1 MRETHMK
8 ITLTLALILAAGSAF
23 AQPPAA
29 PTPAAQV
36 GDARFAAWLG
46 CWRLDD
52 DLAGTGARMCI
63 TPDKAGVR
71 MQTVVGTQR
80 GIDEVVIADAVAHP
94 IADSECQG
102 TELAEWSS
110 DGARI
115 FRTTNVTCGKEAAR
129 TIKSVAFL
137 APGPSWVNV
146 QHVSGS
152 AVNTAVRVQRY
163 RRAANQ
169 TLADGSKA
177 PQPEATLTMRT
188 TAETTRWSIEDV
200 IEASSKV
207 PAETVQ
213 AALTE
218 ANHGFDLNK
227 RTLLALDEGGVNDQV
242 IDLMV
247 ALTYPKRFVVERRG
261 GGGTPAGILTGN
273 GWFDPMM
280 MSGMMMSGM
289 TMGAYSD
296 CFSPFGY
303 GYRSYYSMC
312 NSMGY
317 SPFGYDYYGYNRFN
331 GTSGYYGNGGWVNVG
346 AFPQQTG
353 SITEP
358 QGDGRAINGRGYT
371 QVRSRDAEG
380 SPRVNSGGN
389 GSRAGR
395 SGNSGGASS
404 GGYSSGSSGS
414 SGGSSS
420 GGGSGARV
428 AVPKG
433 PGE

>member
-1 MRETHMK
+1 MK
-8 ITLTLALILAAGSAF
+8 ITLTLALTLAAGSAF
-23 AQPPAA
+23 AQQPAA
-29 PTPAAQV
+29 PSAAPHV
-36 GDARFAAWLG
+36 VDSRFAAWIG

-63 TPDKAGVR
+63 TPEKNGVR

-80 GIDEVVIADAVAHP
+80 GIDELVIADAVAHP
-94 IADSECQG
+94 ISDRECQG

-110 DGARI
+110 DGARV
-115 FRTTNVTCGKEAAR
+115 FRTTNVTCGKDAAR
-129 TIKSVAFL
+129 TITSIAFL
-137 APGPSWVNV
+137 APGPSWINV

-177 PQPEATLTMRT
+177 PQPEASLTMRT
-188 TAETTRWSIEDV
+188 TPESTRWSVEDV
-200 IEASSKV
+200 IEASAKA
-207 PAETVQ
+207 PAEAVQ

-218 ANHGFDLNK
+218 ANHGFELNK
-227 RTLLALDEGGVNDQV
+227 RTLLALDKGGVDEQV

-261 GGGTPAGILTGN
+261 GGSAPTGILTGN

-280 MSGMMMSGM
+280 SSMMMRS
-289 TMGAYSD
+289 YSD
-296 CFSPFGY
+296 CFTPFGY

-312 NSMGY
+312 NAGY
-317 SPFGYDYYGYNRFN
+317 ATLGFDYFGYNHYYGA
-331 GTSGYYGNGGWVNVG
+331 GYYPYQYGGWVNVG

-353 SITEP
+353 AILEP

-371 QVRSRDAEG
+371 QVRSRDPEG
-380 SPRVNSGGN
+380 TPRINSGSNGSAAGWSGN
-389 GSRAGR
+389 GGSAT
-395 SGNSGGASS
+395 S
-404 GGYSSGSSGS
+404 GGYSAGSPSSGS
-414 SGGSSS
+414 GGGSSS
-420 GGGSGARV
+420 GGDSGARV

-433 PGE
+433 GGV

>member
-1 MRETHMK
+1 MK
-8 ITLTLALILAAGSAF
+8 ITLTLALTLAAGSAF
-23 AQPPAA
+23 AQRPAAPPAA
-29 PTPAAQV
+29 AQV
-36 GDARFAAWLG
+36 VDSRFAAWIG

-63 TPDKAGVR
+63 TPEKNGVR

-80 GIDEVVIADAVAHP
+80 GIDELVIADAVAHP
-94 IADSECQG
+94 ITDSECTG
-102 TELAEWSS
+102 SELAEWSS
-110 DGARI
+110 DGARV
-115 FRTTNVTCGKEAAR
+115 FRTTSVTCGKEAAR
-129 TIKSVAFL
+129 TIKSIAFL
-137 APGPSWVNV
+137 APGPSWINV

-177 PQPEATLTMRT
+177 PQPEASLTMRT
-188 TAETTRWSIEDV
+188 TPETTKWSIEDV
-200 IEASSKV
+200 IEASAKA
-207 PAETVQ
+207 PAEAVQ

-218 ANHGFDLNK
+218 ANHGFELNK
-227 RTLLALDEGGVNDQV
+227 RALLALDEGGVDEQV

-261 GGGTPAGILTGN
+261 GGSAPTGILTGN

-280 MSGMMMSGM
+280 SSMM
-289 TMGAYSD
+289 MGAYSD
-296 CFSPFGY
+296 CFTPFAY

-312 NSMGY
+312 NAGY
-317 SPFGYDYYGYNRFN
+317 ASLGFDYFGYNRYY
-331 GTSGYYGNGGWVNVG
+331 GTGYYPYQYGGWVNVG

-353 SITEP
+353 AISEP

-371 QVRSRDAEG
+371 QVRTRDSEG
-380 SPRVNSGGN
+380 TPRINSGSN
-389 GSRAGR
+389 GSAAGW
-395 SGNSGGASS
+395 SGNSGGSATS
-404 GGYSSGSSGS
+404 GGYSAGSSSSGSGGGS
-414 SGGSSS
+414 SGG
-420 GGGSGARV
+420 GDSGARV

-433 PGE
+433 GGE